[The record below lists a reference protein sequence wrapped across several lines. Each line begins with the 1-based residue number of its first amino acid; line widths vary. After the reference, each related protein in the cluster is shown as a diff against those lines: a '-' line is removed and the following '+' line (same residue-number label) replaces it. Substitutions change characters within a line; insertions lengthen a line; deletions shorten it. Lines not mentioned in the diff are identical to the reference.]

1 MPATRSGIYGRRR
14 RPGML
19 CNGHPDPRQRRLFS
33 RHGARRERENMPRSA
48 TTAYRKT
55 GRPSPKKAK
64 PAAPK
69 KRKRTAAEKGKRTA
83 AKKTTQRSL
92 KRVTLTSQKKTKQIS
107 VAAMQARIEAL
118 EAETKALKL
127 GMQEA
132 QARETATAEV
142 LQVINSSP
150 GDLAPVFDAMLEKAM
165 RLCEA
170 AFGQLATYD
179 GERFHTAATH
189 GVPTAF
195 AEYRRNN
202 PPVYGP
208 GTTPARILEGERVI
222 CTDDLKAEMPYERGE
237 PNRRA
242 LVDLGGARSAAI
254 VALRKDDAVL
264 GFIQIYRQ
272 KVRPFADKQVALLEN
287 FAAQAVIAIENAR
300 LITETREALEQQ
312 TATAEVLGAINSS
325 PGDLAL
331 P

>member
-165 RLCEA
+165 RLC
-170 AFGQLATYD
+170 GIDHGSLQTYD
-179 GERFHTAATH
+179 EETFRAVAVRGLPEPLAARLREGFRLGPDHPHPMSGLLRGDRYVSIPDLRQVEEARFA
-189 GVPTAF
+189 V
-195 AEYRRNN
+195 EYGSRTLLCL
-202 PPVYGP
+202 P
-208 GTTPARILEGERVI
+208 
-222 CTDDLKAEMPYERGE
+222 
-237 PNRRA
+237 
-242 LVDLGGARSAAI
+242 
-254 VALRKDDAVL
+254 LRKDGTLRGQIVAV
-264 GFIQIYRQ
+264 RQ
-272 KVRPFADKQVALLEN
+272 EVRPFGDKEIGLLEN

-300 LITETREALEQQ
+300 L
-312 TATAEVLGAINSS
+312 
-325 PGDLAL
+325 
-331 P
+331 